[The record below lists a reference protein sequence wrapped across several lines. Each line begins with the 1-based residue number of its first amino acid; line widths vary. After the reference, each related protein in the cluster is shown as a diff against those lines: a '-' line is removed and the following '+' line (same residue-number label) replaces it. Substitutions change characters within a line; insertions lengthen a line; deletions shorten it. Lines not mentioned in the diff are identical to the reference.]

1 MNSAITSR
9 NKKRLKEKYEKSR
22 ALYTRL
28 VEEVCFILRDEI
40 RKRKIKIHGDVIGRI
55 KTYDSLYDKILRKEI
70 SNYPIEI
77 LDIAGVRIVCLYR
90 SDLERIGK
98 LISENFDVLSSDTS
112 RNRTEAE
119 TQFGYMSD
127 HYVVRLKP
135 EAKGKRYDEIKSLKC
150 EIQVR
155 TILMDAW
162 ASVSHHLAYKKEIDI
177 PSESRRDFNAVSGL
191 LYAADTHFE
200 LFRDAVEKSRK
211 ELAENMRSD
220 KIDIEQ
226 EINLDSLQAYLKW
239 RMPDRERTS
248 AEFYSALVSEL
259 RNFGYRRI
267 LGVDKM
273 IQKSIEAAEAL
284 EGEEMGKKFYTDTGL
299 LKICLLLFDKSY
311 RNAVKERFLDRNER
325 LFALIDKYDSKVK
338 N

>member
-1 MNSAITSR
+1 MNSGFTSK
-9 NKKRLKEKYEKSR
+9 NKKRLKEKYEELR

-28 VEEVCFILRDEI
+28 IDEVCFILRDEI
-40 RKRKIKIHGDVIGRI
+40 TKRKIKIHGDIIGRI
-55 KTYDSLYDKILRKEI
+55 KTYDSLYGKILRKEI

-112 RNRTEAE
+112 RNRTE

-127 HYVVRLKP
+127 HYIVRLKQ
-135 EAKGKRYDEIKSLKC
+135 ELKGKRYDEIKSLKC

-200 LFRDAVEKSRK
+200 LFKDAVKESRK
-211 ELAENMRSD
+211 ELAKNMKSD
-220 KIDIEQ
+220 KINLEQ
-226 EINLDSLQAYLKW
+226 EINLDSLQAYLEW

-248 AEFYSALVSEL
+248 AEFYSVLVSEL
-259 RNFGYRRI
+259 GSFGYRRI
-267 LGVDKM
+267 LEVDGM

-284 EGEEMGKKFYTDTGL
+284 EIEEMDKKFYTDTGL

-311 RNAVKERFLDRNER
+311 RNAVKKRFPDRNER

-338 N
+338 D